1 MLSSRTFEPLHTVPS
16 SNILPFIHTYTSES
30 TNIVSSE
37 PLEQETTSTAIPQP
51 VFTSYNRLLA
61 FASVPASSLSP
72 AQSSSSSALRTAV
85 QGSPPDAPL
94 KLQLSQAELGNAAL
108 RIGGSVLS
116 GMKVLGGMAFTAAR
130 AGVSAAMATDYHGIA
145 TTNHSPPAPGKFFSR
160 SAPAASGRGE
170 AFPEPFSPTSDVAAR
185 KTPDQPPGS
194 PPYRDKPARPK
205 DGYTVTVY
213 DLEPV
218 LSGTRTAPR
227 LVAEFVAARDQPI
240 SKLAFSEDGT
250 SLIVA
255 TKDGQTMKVFKLR
268 PVPSVMSRGRL
279 HNRGQRRGSAGHLV
293 AETEERVNSPM
304 HVYDLKRGRT
314 SGVVETMNWADDG
327 RWVAVGTRNRTIHVF
342 ATNPYGGPSD
352 DSSHLEGKVVNV
364 RDSVSCWILFT
375 ASTFAHS
382 ATAAVVNRAG
392 SYPTASSPETSTGR
406 TASPPIGIYIYF
418 PLYAVPISTP
428 AVPWILAFLVSV
440 LRALKLCLS

>member
-1 MLSSRTFEPLHTVPS
+1 M
-16 SNILPFIHTYTSES
+16 
-30 TNIVSSE
+30 
-37 PLEQETTSTAIPQP
+37 
-51 VFTSYNRLLA
+51 
-61 FASVPASSLSP
+61 
-72 AQSSSSSALRTAV
+72 
-85 QGSPPDAPL
+85 
-94 KLQLSQAELGNAAL
+94 
-108 RIGGSVLS
+108 
-116 GMKVLGGMAFTAAR
+116 
-130 AGVSAAMATDYHGIA
+130 SAAMATDYHGIA

-170 AFPEPFSPTSDVAAR
+170 AFPESFSPPSDVAAR

-440 LRALKLCLS
+440 LRALKLCLSQVERRTERGRARRACL